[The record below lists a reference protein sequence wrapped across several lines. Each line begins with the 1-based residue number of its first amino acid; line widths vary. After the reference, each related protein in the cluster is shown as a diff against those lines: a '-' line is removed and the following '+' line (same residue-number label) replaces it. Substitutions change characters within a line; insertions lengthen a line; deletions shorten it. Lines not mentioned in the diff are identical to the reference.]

1 MKFHKL
7 LIMILML
14 AALAVSSVSCIE
26 DGVSSSPSDQ
36 PAFSVDTLDLG
47 VVYTSEP
54 APTRRFTVYNRH
66 SKIITLSNIEMRG
79 EGSDRWRLNVDG
91 HAGNSLTNIDIRPND
106 SILVFVETT
115 LADVGR
121 PGVERRVA
129 HIDFTTNGVTQS
141 VPVAVSATDLARLGG
156 CVIERDT
163 VFSAAYPIHV
173 ADSLVVAEGATL
185 TLQPG
190 VRLLFHDKA
199 YFTVRGT
206 LISEGTPDSPVDMTG
221 DRTGNVAANI
231 PYDIMA
237 SQWDGVYF
245 APASRGND
253 LRFTTIRNTVTG
265 VQVDSL
271 AQLSLRSCRLRNAA
285 YYPLAAGQADIT
297 AVGCEFAEGGE
308 GIVYLRGGSHR
319 FDHCTL
325 ANYFLF
331 SAIGGPAL
339 QLNGFSD
346 ETNASDAPL
355 MKALF
360 TNCIFY
366 GLGFDLTDSDFTDTG
381 VNFERCLFKSEASEC
396 KNFVNCL
403 WDTDPL
409 YHTERMEYYFDYRLQ
424 PESPAADAAQESEF
438 TPVLSPDGD
447 PVDTHLGAYP
457 PAPLSAKN

>member
-1 MKFHKL
+1 MDMKFHKL
-7 LIMILML
+7 LILMLML
-14 AALAVSSVSCIE
+14 ATLAVSSVSCIE
-26 DGVSSSPSDQ
+26 DGVSSIPADQ
-36 PAFSVDTLDLG
+36 PLFSVDTLDLG

-54 APTRRFTVYNRH
+54 APTRRFTVYNPH

-91 HAGNSLTNIDIRPND
+91 HAGNSLSNIEIRPND

-129 HIDFTTNGVTQS
+129 HIDFTTNGVTRS
-141 VPVAVSATDLARLGG
+141 VPVAVSATDLARLGA

-163 VFSAAYPIHV
+163 VFSALYPVHV

-185 TLQPG
+185 TLEPG

-199 YFTVRGT
+199 YLTVRGT
-206 LISEGTPDSPVDMTG
+206 LISEGTPELPVDMTG

-245 APASRGND
+245 APGSRGND
-253 LRFTTIRNTVTG
+253 LRFTTIRNTITG

-271 AQLSLRSCRLRNAA
+271 ATLSLRSCRLRNAA
-285 YYPLAAGQADIT
+285 YYPLIAAQADIT

-308 GIVYLRGGSHR
+308 GIVYLRGGNHR

-331 SAIGGPAL
+331 SAIGGPTL
-339 QLNGFSD
+339 QLSGYSE
-346 ETNASDAPL
+346 ETNHSDAPL
-355 MKALF
+355 MSALF
-360 TNCIFY
+360 TNSIFY
-366 GLGFDLTDSDFTDTG
+366 GLGYDLTDDSFDGTG
-381 VNFERCLFKSEASEC
+381 VRFESCLFKSEGEDSA
-396 KNFVNCL
+396 NFINCL
-403 WDTDPL
+403 WATDPL
-409 YHTERMEYYFDYRLQ
+409 YHTDRMAYYFDYRLL
-424 PESPAADAAQESEF
+424 PDSPAAGVAQESEF
-438 TPVLSPDGD
+438 APLLSPDGD
-447 PVDTHLGAYP
+447 PIDTNIGAFP
-457 PAPLSAKN
+457 VAAAE